1 MSDVKQE
8 AATVAPTVAVMDQLP
23 DASIQGQS
31 PLFHADLATVA
42 KNGPKT
48 GGVTFK
54 EEALMGQITLRLNA
68 ENAEQLKAA
77 EKALGVALPTQPL
90 TSVVK
95 GEVSVRWMSPDEWL
109 IVVPGLKAFE
119 VESALHA
126 ELSGHYQVVNISGGW
141 TIFKLSGANVVDV
154 LKKSTIVDV
163 HPSVFPVG
171 KVVST
176 TFAKG
181 SAIIRRSGES
191 EFELV
196 VRRSFSDYL
205 WLWIQDAS
213 REFGLVVEA

>member
-1 MSDVKQE
+1 MSEVNNE
-8 AATVAPTVAVMDQLP
+8 AVTVSVMNQLP
-23 DASIQGQS
+23 DASIQGES
-31 PLFHADLATVA
+31 PLFHADLASVA

-68 ENAEQLKAA
+68 ENADQLSAA

-90 TSVVK
+90 TSVVE
-95 GEVSVRWMSPDEWL
+95 GDVSVRWISPDEWL
-109 IVVPGLKAFE
+109 VVVPGLKAFE
-119 VESALHA
+119 VETALHA

-141 TIFKLSGANVVDV
+141 TIYKLSGENVVDV

-163 HPSVFPVG
+163 HPSKFPVG
-171 KVVST
+171 KVVTT
-176 TFAKG
+176 TFAKSG
-181 SAIIRRSGES
+181 AIIRRSGES

-196 VRRSFSDYL
+196 VRRSFADYL

-213 REFGLVVEA
+213 REYGLVVKA

>member
-1 MSDVKQE
+1 MSEVKQE
-8 AATVAPTVAVMDQLP
+8 AATVSYMEQLP

-42 KNGPKT
+42 KSGPKT

-54 EEALMGQITLRLNA
+54 EEALMGHITLRLNA
-68 ENAEQLKAA
+68 ENADQLKAA

-90 TSVVK
+90 TSVEK
-95 GEVSVRWMSPDEWL
+95 GDVSVRWISPDEWL
-109 IVVPGLKAFE
+109 VIVPGLKTFE
-119 VESALHA
+119 VESALHN
-126 ELSGHYQVVNISGGW
+126 ELSGHYQVVNVSGGW
-141 TIFKLSGANVVDV
+141 TIYKLSGANVLDV

-176 TFAKG
+176 AFAKS

-191 EFELV
+191 EFELI
-196 VRRSFSDYL
+196 VRRSFADYL